1 MGFPGETAADFEA
14 TRSLVAELPVTYL
27 HVFPYSP
34 RPGTPAADLPPLPAN
49 LVQER
54 ARIMRELGQAKK
66 TAFLESQL
74 GQVRE
79 VLVEGPAEPEGW
91 LQGLSDHYLR
101 VTFPGPP
108 GAAQPPGDGALPGAP
123 RGGPGG
129 RSGAKALIPILRWHR
144 RLACAL
150 PEHEPCSPYISL

>member
-1 MGFPGETAADFEA
+1 
-14 TRSLVAELPVTYL
+14 VTYL

-34 RPGTPAADLPPLPAN
+34 RPGTPAAALAPLPGTV
-49 LVQER
+49 VQER

-66 TAFLESQL
+66 AQFLQAQL

-79 VLVEGPAEPEGW
+79 VLVEGPAAQPGW

-108 GAAQPPGDGALPGAP
+108 AWRNCRVMVRFDQRQGEVLVGEAVGKP
-123 RGGPGG
+123 
-129 RSGAKALIPILRWHR
+129 
-144 RLACAL
+144 
-150 PEHEPCSPYISL
+150 